1 MPRKRLSMRKIKEV
15 LRLLWDQ
22 RRSIREVA
30 VSCGLARSTVKEYE
44 RRALEA
50 GLSWPLPDVDDGVLE
65 ERLFAPAA
73 APALE
78 TVPRPDWDAVDRALR
93 RKKFVTRFVLWE
105 EYRAANPEGYSYTR
119 YCELFRDWRGR
130 QDLSMRLTHVA
141 GERLFVD
148 YAGPTVSVVDAASG
162 EIREAQIF
170 VAVLGASSYTFA
182 EATWTQ
188 TLPDWIGSHVRA
200 LAWFGGCPEVVTS
213 DNLKA
218 GVSKPHLYEP
228 DINPAY
234 LEFARHYALSVIPA
248 RSAKPQDNAKAESG
262 VQVVERSIL
271 ARLRDRTF
279 FSLAELNDAIAA
291 LLDDLNAKPFQKR
304 PGSRRS
310 LFEELD
316 RPALRPLPRER
327 YVYADWKRVRAHI
340 DYHVTIDAHHYSVP
354 HQLAKEEL
362 DARITSGTIEVF
374 SKGRR
379 VASHARSDRK
389 GAHTTVR
396 EHMPS
401 ADQAHAGMTHEQLL
415 AWAHRVGPSASTF
428 VEAVIA
434 AREHPQQAYRSCM
447 GVLRLGRTHGNHRLE
462 AACGRAVT
470 LGAFS
475 FKSIEAILKN
485 GLDRQPLD
493 TPSANSTLKRHH
505 ENVRGGAYYTT
516 TTAPSTMATP
526 PRRDDESRN

>member
-1 MPRKRLSMRKIKEV
+1 MPRKRLSMRKIREV

-22 RRSIREVA
+22 RRSVRQVA
-30 VSCGLARSTVKEYE
+30 VSCDLARSTVKEYE

-50 GLSWPLPDVDDGVLE
+50 GLAWPLPDVDDAVLE

-73 APALE
+73 APAVE
-78 TVPRPDWDAVDRALR
+78 AVPVPDWDVVDRDLR
-93 RKKFVTRFVLWE
+93 RSKFVTRFVLWE
-105 EYRAANPEGYSYTR
+105 EYRREHPDGYSYTR
-119 YCELFRDWRGR
+119 YCELFRAWRGR
-130 QDLSMRLTHVA
+130 QGLSMRLTHVG

-188 TLPDWIGSHVRA
+188 ALPDWIGSHVRA
-200 LAWFGGCPEVVTS
+200 LTWFGGVPEIVTS

-218 GVSKPHLYEP
+218 GVTKPHLYEP

-248 RSAKPQDNAKAESG
+248 RSARPRDNAKAESG
-262 VQVVERSIL
+262 VQVVERWIL
-271 ARLRDRTF
+271 ARLRGRTF
-279 FSLAELNDAIAA
+279 FTLAELNDAITA

-327 YVYADWKRVRAHI
+327 YVFADWKRVRAHI

-354 HQLAKEEL
+354 HHLAKEVL
-362 DARITSGTIEVF
+362 DARITSATIEIMHRG
-374 SKGRR
+374 KR
-379 VASHARSDRK
+379 VASHARSHRK

-396 EHMPS
+396 EHMPPS
-401 ADQAHAGMTHEQLL
+401 HRAHAGMTGEQLL
-415 AWAHRVGPSASTF
+415 AWALRVGPSASAF
-428 VEAVIA
+428 VDAVIA
-434 AREHPQQAYRSCM
+434 ARAHPQQAYRSCM
-447 GVLRLGRTHGNHRLE
+447 GVLRLGKSYGDHRLE
-462 AACGRAVT
+462 AACNRAVT

-485 GLDRQPLD
+485 GLDQQPLD
-493 TPSANSTLKRHH
+493 TPSASSTLKRHH
-505 ENVRGGAYYTT
+505 ENIRGGSYYASVTT
-516 TTAPSTMATP
+516 
-526 PRRDDESRN
+526 PRTDDESRN

>member
-1 MPRKRLSMRKIKEV
+1 MPRKRLSMRKIREV

-22 RRSIREVA
+22 RRSVREVA
-30 VSCGLARSTVKEYE
+30 VSCDLARSTVKEYE
-44 RRALEA
+44 RRALDA
-50 GLSWPLPDVDDGVLE
+50 GLSWPLPDVDDGALE

-73 APALE
+73 APAAAE
-78 TVPRPDWDAVDRALR
+78 VVPLPDWDEVDRDLR
-93 RKKFVTRFVLWE
+93 RTKLTTRFVLWE
-105 EYRAANPEGYSYTR
+105 EYRREHPDGYSYTR
-119 YCELFRDWRGR
+119 FCELFRTWRGR

-148 YAGPTVSVVDAASG
+148 YAGPTVSVVDASTG

-200 LAWFGGCPEVVTS
+200 LSWFGGSPEIVTS

-218 GVSKPHLYEP
+218 AVTTPHLYEP

-248 RSAKPQDNAKAESG
+248 RSARPRDNAKAESA
-262 VQVVERSIL
+262 VQVVERWIL
-271 ARLRDRTF
+271 ARLRNRTF
-279 FSLAELNDAIAA
+279 FSLAELNDAITA

-354 HQLAKEEL
+354 YQLVKEVL

-374 SKGRR
+374 SKGKR
-379 VASHARSDRK
+379 VASHARSHRK
-389 GAHTTVR
+389 GGHTTVR

-401 ADQAHAGMTHEQLL
+401 AHQAHAGMTSEQLL
-415 AWAHRVGPSASTF
+415 AWAGRVGPNASTF
-428 VEAVIA
+428 VDAVIA
-434 AREHPQQAYRSCM
+434 ARTHPQQAYRSCM
-447 GVLRLGRTHGNHRLE
+447 GVLRLGKTYGNGRLE
-462 AACGRAVT
+462 AACARAVT
-470 LGAFS
+470 LGAYS

-493 TPSANSTLKRHH
+493 APNASGTLRRRH
-505 ENVRGGAYYTT
+505 ENVRGSDYYATITT
-516 TTAPSTMATP
+516 PPTATTARS
-526 PRRDDESRN
+526 DDESRN

>member
-1 MPRKRLSMRKIKEV
+1 MPRKRLSMRKIREV

-22 RRSIREVA
+22 RRSVRDVA
-30 VSCGLARSTVKEYE
+30 VSCDLARSTVKEYE

-50 GLSWPLPDVDDGVLE
+50 GLWWPLPDVDDGALE
-65 ERLFAPAA
+65 ARLFASAP
-73 APALE
+73 APALV
-78 TVPRPDWDAVDRALR
+78 TVPLPDWDAVDRDLR
-93 RKKFVTRFVLWE
+93 RTKFVTRFVLWE
-105 EYRAANPEGYSYTR
+105 EYRREHPDGYSYTR
-119 YCELFRDWRGR
+119 FCELFRAWRGR

-148 YAGPTVSVVDAASG
+148 YAGPTVSVVDASTG
-162 EIREAQIF
+162 EIRDARIF

-188 TLPDWIGSHVRA
+188 TLRDWIGSHVRA
-200 LAWFGGCPEVVTS
+200 LSWFGGSPEIVTS

-218 GVSKPHLYEP
+218 GVLRPHLYEP

-248 RSAKPQDNAKAESG
+248 RRAKPRDNAKAEAG
-262 VQVVERSIL
+262 VQVVERWIL
-271 ARLRDRTF
+271 ARLRNRTF
-279 FSLAELNDAIAA
+279 FSLAELNDAIKA
-291 LLDDLNAKPFQKR
+291 LLVDLNAKPFQKR

-327 YVYADWKRVRAHI
+327 FVYADWKRVRAHI

-354 HQLAKEEL
+354 YQLVKEVL
-362 DARITSGTIEVF
+362 DARITGATIEILHQG
-374 SKGRR
+374 KR
-379 VASHARSDRK
+379 VASHARSHRE

-396 EHMPS
+396 EHMPPS
-401 ADQAHAGMTHEQLL
+401 HQAHAGMTSEQLL
-415 AWAHRVGPSASTF
+415 AWAGRVGPSASTF

-434 AREHPQQAYRSCM
+434 ARAHPQQAYRSCM
-447 GVLRLGRTHGNHRLE
+447 GVLRLGKSYGNARLE
-462 AACGRAVT
+462 AACERAVT
-470 LGAFS
+470 LGAYS

-485 GLDRQPLD
+485 GLDRQTLD
-493 TPSANSTLKRHH
+493 APSASGTLKRHH
-505 ENVRGGAYYTT
+505 ENVRGGAYYASVTT
-516 TTAPSTMATP
+516 
-526 PRRDDESRN
+526 PRSDDESRN

>member
-1 MPRKRLSMRKIKEV
+1 MPRKRLSMRKIREV

-22 RRSIREVA
+22 RRSVREAA
-30 VSCGLARSTVKEYE
+30 VSCDLARSTVKEYE

-50 GLSWPLPDVDDGVLE
+50 GLSWPLPDVDDAALE
-65 ERLFAPAA
+65 ERLFASAAVPAME
-73 APALE
+73 AL
-78 TVPRPDWDAVDRALR
+78 PLPDWDVVDRDLR
-93 RKKFVTRFVLWE
+93 RTKFVTRFILWE
-105 EYRAANPEGYSYTR
+105 EYRREHPGGYSYTR
-119 YCELFRDWRGR
+119 FCELFRSWRGR
-130 QDLSMRLTHVA
+130 QGLSMRLTHVA

-148 YAGPTVSVVDAASG
+148 YAGPTVSVVDAVTG

-170 VAVLGASSYTFA
+170 VAVLGASSFTFA

-188 TLPDWIGSHVRA
+188 ALPDWIGSHVRA
-200 LAWFGGCPEVVTS
+200 LTFFGGSPEIVTS

-218 GVSKPHLYEP
+218 GVTTPHLYEP

-248 RSAKPQDNAKAESG
+248 RSAKPKDNAKAESG
-262 VQVVERSIL
+262 VQVVERWIL
-271 ARLRDRTF
+271 ARLRDRAF
-279 FSLAELNDAIAA
+279 FSLAELNDAIRA

-327 YVYADWKRVRAHI
+327 FVYADWKRVRAHI

-354 HQLAKEEL
+354 HQLVKEVL
-362 DARITSGTIEVF
+362 DARITSATIEILHRG
-374 SKGRR
+374 KR
-379 VASHARSDRK
+379 VASHARSHRK

-396 EHMPS
+396 EHMPLS
-401 ADQAHAGMTHEQLL
+401 HQAHAGMTSEHLL
-415 AWAHRVGPSASTF
+415 AWAHRVGPAASTF

-434 AREHPQQAYRSCM
+434 ARAHPQQAYRSCM
-447 GVLRLGRTHGNHRLE
+447 GVLRLGRTYGDHRLE
-462 AACGRAVT
+462 AACRRAVK
-470 LGAFS
+470 LGAYS
-475 FKSIEAILKN
+475 FKSIEAILRN

-493 TPSANSTLKRHH
+493 TPSASGTLKRRH
-505 ENVRGGAYYTT
+505 ENVRGGSYYASITT
-516 TTAPSTMATP
+516 
-526 PRRDDESRN
+526 PRSDDESRN